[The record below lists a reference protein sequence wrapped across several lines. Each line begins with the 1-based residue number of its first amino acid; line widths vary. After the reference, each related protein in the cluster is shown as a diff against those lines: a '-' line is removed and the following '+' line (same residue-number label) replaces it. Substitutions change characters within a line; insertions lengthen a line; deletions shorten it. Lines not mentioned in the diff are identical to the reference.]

1 MIRTVLLLLYLGVI
15 CSASG
20 QNGFVLVK
28 DEALVRQKF
37 AEIPKKITSIK
48 AAFVQEKN
56 LSALADKLISKGFF
70 YFEKDNKVRLEYTT
84 PFKYLMVMN
93 NGKMLVKDDAK
104 TSKVDLRSNKIFQS
118 VNRIMTDCV
127 NGTALTNPDFS
138 TKVFESS
145 TQYKLEM
152 TPIGKGMKDFF
163 KVIYIFIEKK
173 DYSASRLELHE
184 KSADNTIITFQ
195 NKELNKPL
203 AATLFAVK

>member
-1 MIRTVLLLLYLGVI
+1 MKRNFFLFFYLGLI
-15 CSASG
+15 ITSAA
-20 QNGFVLVK
+20 QNGFMLVK
-28 DEALVRQKF
+28 DETMVRQKF
-37 AEIPKKITSIK
+37 AEIPKRITSIK
-48 AAFVQEKN
+48 ASFVQEKN
-56 LSALADKLISKGFF
+56 LSALSDKLISKGFF
-70 YFEKDNKVRLEYTT
+70 YFEKDNKVRLEYTS

-93 NGKMLVKDDAK
+93 NGKMLIKDDAK

-203 AATLFAVK
+203 VATLFAVK

>member
-1 MIRTVLLLLYLGVI
+1 MKHIIFLFLYLGVLI
-15 CSASG
+15 TASA
-20 QNGFVLVK
+20 QNGFTLVK

-48 AAFVQEKN
+48 SSFVQEKN
-56 LSALADKLISKGFF
+56 LSALSDKLISKGFF
-70 YFEKDNKVRLEYTT
+70 YFEKENKVRLEYTS

-93 NGKMLVKDDAK
+93 NGKMLIKDDAK

-203 AATLFAVK
+203 VASLFAVK